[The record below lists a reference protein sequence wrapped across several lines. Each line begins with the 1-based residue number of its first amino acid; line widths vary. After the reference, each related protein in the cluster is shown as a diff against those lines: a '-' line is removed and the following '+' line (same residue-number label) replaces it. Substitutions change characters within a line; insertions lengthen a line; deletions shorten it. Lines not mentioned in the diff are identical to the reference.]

1 MQLFVSLSYM
11 TLSEQLQEVKQQQ
24 QKNMYKVSKLV
35 GLTNGGNGNDQ
46 IILHELLH
54 LHKK

>member
-11 TLSEQLQEVKQQQ
+11 TLSEQLQKVKQ
-24 QKNMYKVSKLV
+24 KKMYKVSKLV

>member
-46 IILHELLH
+46 IILHELSH